1 MVETEI
7 WSILDDDDDD
17 DDIMIMMMIKS
28 LLKKLDSAGVSLQ
41 AKSNNR
47 NNLISTT

>member
-7 WSILDDDDDD
+7 WSILDDDDDDDDD

-41 AKSNNR
+41 AKS
-47 NNLISTT
+47 